1 MKTKK
6 KTDGGLWWDGLRRE
20 ELDRGARGRHA
31 EDLGQQ
37 DGRQRRA
44 VQAERSARRRL
55 PAALLQQPIGR
66 RRFGR
71 RLRIHARSGT
81 GFFFVF
87 VFLCVFLKSSTA
99 RVGSV
104 CCLPALYLVVDVHER
119 ESAQVVTI
127 TLE

>member
-1 MKTKK
+1 MKTKE

-81 GFFFVF
+81 GFFLFSF
-87 VFLCVFLKSSTA
+87 FCVFSSNLQQLGWVQCA
-99 RVGSV
+99 ACQRFI
-104 CCLPALYLVVDVHER
+104 L
-119 ESAQVVTI
+119 
-127 TLE
+127 